1 MPLNKA
7 HIQQKK
13 SIDPEHCGST
23 EPPSPDLIVGVGD
36 CQDGRISWIQY
47 NTSIR
52 IRSLQSSQEVVGRG
66 RRCGSFGPRFKPTA
80 SKLLLP
86 TPPNSHSYMIRPLQ
100 WLLSLVGALQ
110 VEATPTRLSIII
122 GRYHVQE
129 PDRPPLLRLLLYCR
143 REPGRCAV
151 LPGAGAMMTR
161 IVALL
166 AALPAVASFLPPSEL
181 GSHHALR
188 YRSWYEGTSRNSLL

>member
-1 MPLNKA
+1 MPLNGA

-36 CQDGRISWIQY
+36 CQDGCTASILHIS
-47 NTSIR
+47 SFKVEG
-52 IRSLQSSQEVVGRG
+52 LQSLEAVVGREWS
-66 RRCGSFGPRFKPTA
+66 CGSFGPRFKPTA